1 MKRLDSKSLFDIFGA
16 GDEEVYEQ
24 HGVQDIL
31 DNSFVLLGMVIR
43 GVDNFYL
50 IDEMYANRYKNE
62 YIDMRE
68 SIKLKYF
75 TGLMKYLVRIDDI
88 PLDTVL
94 ILEDEFGIEAIRYSL
109 NEMVQVFEKDEQ
121 YELCSIIL
129 KYLHLFSVK
138 KLVD

>member
-1 MKRLDSKSLFDIFGA
+1 MKKLDSKSLFNIFDA

-24 HGVQDIL
+24 HGVYGIL

-50 IDEMYANRYKNE
+50 IDQMYANKYKNE
-62 YIDMRE
+62 YTDMRE
-68 SIKLKYF
+68 SLKLTYF
-75 TGLMKYLVRIDDI
+75 TKLMKYLVRIDNI
-88 PLDTVL
+88 PLDTVSM
-94 ILEDEFGIEAIRYSL
+94 LEDEFGIQAIRYSL
-109 NEMVQVFEKDEQ
+109 NEMVQTFEQDEQ

-129 KYLHLFSVK
+129 KYLHLFSIK

>member
-1 MKRLDSKSLFDIFGA
+1 MKRLDSSSLFNIFDA

-50 IDEMYANRYKNE
+50 IDQMYANRYKDR
-62 YIDMRE
+62 YTDVRE
-68 SIKLKYF
+68 SLKLTYF
-75 TGLMKYLVRIDDI
+75 TKLIKYLVRIDDI
-88 PLDTVL
+88 PLDTVSM
-94 ILEDEFGIEAIRYSL
+94 LEDEFGIEAIRYSL
-109 NEMVQVFEKDEQ
+109 NEMLQVFEKDEQ

-129 KYLHLFSVK
+129 KYLHIFSVK